1 MLVLVLFKD
10 YTEKCLK
17 LEDAILEKVENIN
30 GEQHIYVS
38 LPIKEHACP
47 RCGATTKKIKDYY
60 NQKIKDLEANGDRV
74 FIHVHKRRYVC
85 KECCK
90 TFFEENSFLT
100 RYKRATQ
107 RFYIKIISETQS
119 MQTFTQIAARY
130 HVSITHVRNLF
141 KVISY
146 PRPTLPAII
155 SIDEFKGNANGERFQ
170 CILTNPET
178 HEVLDILPSRDPEQL
193 RAYFLKFSRKER
205 ANVDAIV
212 MDMSTIFRSVA
223 KDLFPDAQ
231 IVVDKFH
238 LIRLITWALDKV
250 RRRIQK
256 KMDSYNRKDFK
267 RSKSLLLK
275 PNHKLSTE
283 DKLVVNRMLNMSPD
297 LSHAY
302 ALKEA
307 FYNVFKS
314 SNSTEAK
321 TALGKW
327 VWYAEKIGLYEFRSC
342 KRTITQ
348 WFKGISN
355 IFEYNVSNG
364 FTEGYN
370 NKIKVL
376 KRISYGY
383 RSFDTFRNRILFIQ
397 TIKRADTNYSVS
409 A

>member
-1 MLVLVLFKD
+1 M
-10 YTEKCLK
+10 
-17 LEDAILEKVENIN
+17 
-30 GEQHIYVS
+30 
-38 LPIKEHACP
+38 P
-47 RCGATTKKIKDYY
+47 
-60 NQKIKDLEANGDRV
+60 
-74 FIHVHKRRYVC
+74 
-85 KECCK
+85 
-90 TFFEENSFLT
+90 
-100 RYKRATQ
+100 
-107 RFYIKIISETQS
+107 
-119 MQTFTQIAARY
+119 
-130 HVSITHVRNLF
+130 
-141 KVISY
+141 
-146 PRPTLPAII
+146 
-155 SIDEFKGNANGERFQ
+155 
-170 CILTNPET
+170 
-178 HEVLDILPSRDPEQL
+178 

-223 KDLFPDAQ
+223 KDLFPEAE

-250 RRRIQK
+250 RRKIQK
-256 KMDSYNRKDFK
+256 KMDSYNRKSFK

-314 SNSTEAK
+314 SNAKEAK

-355 IFEYNVSNG
+355 IFVYNVSNG

-370 NKIKVL
+370 NKIKVFINGMSQGSKVFISAGGHVPPIASVGNKLAL
-376 KRISYGY
+376 KYAQNQATKNITS
-383 RSFDTFRNRILFIQ
+383 DA
-397 TIKRADTNYSVS
+397 IKSVIPYL
-409 A
+409 